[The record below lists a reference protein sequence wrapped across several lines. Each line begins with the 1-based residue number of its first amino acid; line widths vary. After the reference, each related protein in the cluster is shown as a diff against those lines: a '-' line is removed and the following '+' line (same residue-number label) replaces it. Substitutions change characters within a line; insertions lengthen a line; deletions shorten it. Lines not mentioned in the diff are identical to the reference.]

1 MENFKRDMTC
11 IQSLVGNAFTATGGL
26 VALASGGKCSGA
38 RLQQQLEDTMEYFER
53 AELQLR
59 TLCESYAP
67 GSGSYG
73 KKPVLPMETISGSV
87 DMIGYQWLHICLNT
101 LLPHCRFQT
110 PGWLTDTIRRLLD
123 SYEAAGRQLP
133 YFPNGA
139 LLVLDEHSQITG
151 RKVFDQDN
159 KGWKAVSN
167 AFKGRKDPD
176 DDQYSLAVALLSSRS
191 SENIT
196 HITMLDIQDAGDF
209 FSLHT
214 GGRFS
219 GSVYRQV

>member
-1 MENFKRDMTC
+1 MENFKRDMA
-11 IQSLVGNAFTATGGL
+11 QVQRLVGSAFTATGGL
-26 VALASGGKCSGA
+26 VAMASGGKGSDA
-38 RLQQQLEDTMEYFER
+38 RLQQQLENTMEYFER
-53 AELQLR
+53 ADLQLR
-59 TLCESYAP
+59 TLCEYYAP

-73 KKPVLPMETISGSV
+73 KKPVLPLETISGSV
-87 DMIGYQWLHICLNT
+87 DLVGYQWLHICLNT

-123 SYEAAGRQLP
+123 SYEAAGLQIP

-139 LLVLDEHSQITG
+139 LLVLDEHSQVVG
-151 RKVFDQDN
+151 RKVYDQDN

-167 AFKGRKDPD
+167 ALKGRIVPD
-176 DDQYSLAVALLSSRS
+176 DDQYSLAVALLSSKS

-196 HITMLDIQDAGDF
+196 HITVLDIQDAGDF

-214 GGRFS
+214 GGCFS